1 MKAEQVGLANEAI
14 WTPKSSPAAANRFI
28 YYPDHLV
35 RLPSPHPG
43 VSLASNIKDAIQ
55 TVLNEP
61 LFNTLIPA
69 ILFESFKP
77 PRGIDQWQKDESIAD
92 FISRRFSPE
101 VADNLVSAGMH
112 GIYAG
117 DIDKLSAQA
126 LIGPLRNMEATGI
139 ISSLFTNMFSRK
151 HNILCDDFIAG
162 RESWGQYLKHNEQSV
177 GTVKYPGK
185 QSTTLT
191 FKQGTQQLVD
201 AIAAD
206 LAKSTKVTIKTSSD
220 IQAMSPPAGHDQ
232 ICVGSSH

>member
-1 MKAEQVGLANEAI
+1 M
-14 WTPKSSPAAANRFI
+14 
-28 YYPDHLV
+28 
-35 RLPSPHPG
+35 
-43 VSLASNIKDAIQ
+43 
-55 TVLNEP
+55 NEP

-77 PRGIDQWQKDESIAD
+77 PRGIDEWQKDESIAD
-92 FISRRFSPE
+92 FISRRFTPE

-139 ISSLFTNMFSRK
+139 ISSLFTNMFSRTQ
-151 HNILCDDFIAG
+151 NVLFDDYIAG
-162 RESWGQYLKHNEQSV
+162 HESWVQYLKHNEKSK
-177 GTVKYPGK
+177 VKYLGK
-185 QSTTLT
+185 HSTTLT

-206 LAKSTKVTIKTSSD
+206 LAKSTKVTIKTGVD
-220 IQAMSPPAGHDQ
+220 VQALSPPAGHDQ
-232 ICVGSSH
+232 ICVGFPPPLTGDCISICRLT